1 MLLPAV
7 EFLKTFRTFRIH
19 DGPDFKHRL
28 WWHWWRLIGCLH
40 WNPIHGPVFT
50 LPPSDSELYQA
61 HPQWYYSWPAPNW
74 FCKHFSCIAQKSPS
88 TEASKCCSHTWLSLV
103 ASLSGESMCDCE
115 YLILVY
121 GRFHNVRTCIL
132 DGYVTYCYWERVD
145 DTSNNAVGGSG
156 QSGHTWEASR
166 KNRLLEFLPFT
177 LPAPTPSAKLT
188 PAINT
193 SPGHQ
198 HHPTQALMFL
208 MEQSTLS
215 PQAHDTKSHNLK
227 HTTLHCVTRAP
238 LLYFIRSWVA
248 LSFKVVSQ
256 WVSQSGIGN

>member
-1 MLLPAV
+1 ML
-7 EFLKTFRTFRIH
+7 
-19 DGPDFKHRL
+19 
-28 WWHWWRLIGCLH
+28 
-40 WNPIHGPVFT
+40 
-50 LPPSDSELYQA
+50 Q
-61 HPQWYYSWPAPNW
+61 
-74 FCKHFSCIAQKSPS
+74 
-88 TEASKCCSHTWLSLV
+88 SHMAFALV
-103 ASLSGESMCDCE
+103 TSLSGESMCDCE

-193 SPGHQ
+193 SPSRQ
-198 HHPTQALMFL
+198 RHPSQALMFL

-215 PQAHDTKSHNLK
+215 PQAHGSNSHNFK
-227 HTTLHCVTRAP
+227 HITLQFLCLA
-238 LLYFIRSWVA
+238 IRSVHFVLFVVLLNSA
-248 LSFKVVSQ
+248 ILYTCLCSIPCVLSVEQDVF
-256 WVSQSGIGN
+256 